1 MNQKDLRREAVDEQ
15 RIALRV
21 YPQFDQENATC
32 SYLLIRL
39 APADAEALLKFKDVL
54 EAARASEKSVYL
66 MQFWEPKLVAQPIPF
81 GDTSEDLDQLIGAD
95 EYAMLPPG
103 FEVRRQEGEQ
113 ELELDYITAVAGEY
127 GLELEFSLTTGG
139 ISYNT
144 TDLPWEELEQI
155 AKGEKS

>member
-1 MNQKDLRREAVDEQ
+1 
-15 RIALRV
+15 
-21 YPQFDQENATC
+21 
-32 SYLLIRL
+32 
-39 APADAEALLKFKDVL
+39 
-54 EAARASEKSVYL
+54 
-66 MQFWEPKLVAQPIPF
+66 
-81 GDTSEDLDQLIGAD
+81 
-95 EYAMLPPG
+95 MLPPG

-127 GLELEFSLTTGG
+127 GLQLEFSLTTGG